1 MLYTDLTFISDT
13 DTKGPGQGAVLAD
26 YATSMLLSCGKLN
39 LAEQALLRSDTSRLH
54 EQKTYSAYRNFVQGH
69 LSELGC
75 EKGLAWSFMNHDNS
89 CVQLTEARIKTAII
103 ILFKRRKQEW
113 KCDFLRRSG
122 GTVLASDA
130 THKVIGRTDSEA
142 NNLVFILGDDQTILW
157 FGACRSEAWAE
168 LGPALDKLADRH
180 KRHGTDDKVVGWY
193 TDTCCNGLNQ
203 ENMGKHKL
211 LYRSDGAGVEVDG
224 GNRPPAFQLRYPNL
238 VHCPFLDLF
247 HAHNRVTQA
256 TNQAAVGEVEELSA
270 DISTSLFYMLQ
281 GDVNTVVQYL
291 MSPRRKKH
299 AESAKGPR
307 PLNRT
312 EAEIKAVRDYR
323 RDGIIRSYP
332 FPVQKQVENLRGKI
346 EKWKR
351 RKEQAKRANL
361 QCAIRSHTN
370 RRRGTIRE
378 MELLLEHVE
387 KGCVQYPLP
396 CEEMWIPIRKQPQTG
411 LQERLAIQGT
421 SKVESVNGTV
431 NRIVDG
437 TSHISRELVE
447 PYFWARALYHNHER
461 DRKLGRED
469 RHCIWLDA
477 HRNSAINAD
486 AGRFLAGPLPF
497 PRADQPEK
505 HPLLPPPA
513 KFTFIPLGHSDDEDF
528 GFDYLDALLK
538 RDAERDAMQE
548 VTAGA
553 TAEVRDTM
561 QGAESSGDEH
571 CGNSAPS
578 ADHVANESRA
588 NEAFS
593 EDDAEAPFVQGPHMS
608 KRRKPKAT
616 ANKSGGLPRTSNMK
630 TPIGRAYGLRIC
642 KPTSEAERQLA
653 ATAAEQATRELPQLN
668 RATYDRATAIYN
680 GLAIQKAAT
689 DSLFSVHQTSRKHMR
704 AFCFESHA
712 KFIATLRLTNALGTN
727 PAPPESSIEAD
738 RNASTVGST
747 TDADT
752 GIQPGMR
759 SASDI
764 LSSLATLSTTN
775 VSTAPDIPTPN
786 TMQSTPAPQ
795 QEHSRHAA
803 YAAKT
808 RDAPLTVEHS
818 KVAQLL
824 VPHLKR
830 LARHLN
836 VPQKVDGSNKDKPKL
851 IADIVARWDAEM
863 RIHGEVITVR

>member
-1 MLYTDLTFISDT
+1 MLYMDLTFISDT

-39 LAEQALLRSDTSRLH
+39 LAEQALLRSDASRLH
-54 EQKTYSAYRNFVQGH
+54 EQKTYGNYRLFVEGH
-69 LSELGC
+69 LSDLGC
-75 EKGLAWSFMNHDNS
+75 DKGLAWCFMNHDNS

-103 ILFKRRKQEW
+103 TLFKQRKQLW

-130 THKVIGRTDSEA
+130 THKVVGRTDSEA
-142 NNLVFILGDDQTILW
+142 NNLVFILGADQTILW
-157 FGACRSEAWAE
+157 FGACRSEAWGE

-180 KRHGTDDKVVGWY
+180 KRHGTLDKVVAWY
-193 TDTCCNGLNQ
+193 TDTCCNGLKQ

-211 LYRSDGAGVEVDG
+211 LYRSDGAGVDVDG
-224 GNRPPAFQLRYPNL
+224 GNRPTAFQLRFPNM
-238 VHCPFLDLF
+238 VHPPYLDLF
-247 HAHNRVTQA
+247 HAHHRVTQA
-256 TNQAAVGEVEELSA
+256 TNQAAIGEVEELSA
-270 DISTSLFYMLQ
+270 DICTSLFYMLQ
-281 GDVNTVVQYL
+281 EDVSTVVQYL

-299 AESAKGPR
+299 AETAKGPR
-307 PLNRT
+307 PLNQT
-312 EAEIKAVRDYR
+312 DAETKAVHDYR
-323 RDGIIRSYP
+323 KDGIIRSHP
-332 FPVQKQVENLRGKI
+332 FPVYRQVENLKEKI

-351 RKEQAKRANL
+351 RKEQAIRANL
-361 QCAIRSHTN
+361 QCAIRSHTS
-370 RRRGTIRE
+370 RRRGTIHE
-378 MELLLEHVE
+378 MELLLQHVE

-396 CEEMWIPIRKQPQTG
+396 CDEMWIPIRKQPQTG

-421 SKVESVNGTV
+421 SKVESVNGAV

-437 TSHISRELVE
+437 VSHITWQLVE
-447 PYFWARALYHNHER
+447 PYVWARSLYHNHER

-486 AGRFLAGPLPF
+486 AGRLLDGPLPF

-513 KFTFIPLGHSDDEDF
+513 EFTLIPLGHSDDEDF
-528 GFDYLDALLK
+528 GFDYLAALLK
-538 RDAERDAMQE
+538 RDAERDAMRE
-548 VTAGA
+548 ARAGA

-561 QGAESSGDEH
+561 QGAESSEDER

-593 EDDAEAPFVQGPHMS
+593 EDDAEEPFVQGPPMS

-616 ANKSGGLPRTSNMK
+616 PNKSGGLPRTSNMK
-630 TPIGRAYGLRIC
+630 TPIGRAYGLRTC
-642 KPTSEAERQLA
+642 KPTSEAERKLA
-653 ATAAEQATRELPQLN
+653 TTAAEQATRELPQLN
-668 RATYDRATAIYN
+668 KATFDRATAIYN
-680 GLAIQKAAT
+680 GLAIQTAAT
-689 DSLFSVHQTSRKHMR
+689 DSFFSVHRTSRKHMK
-704 AFCFESHA
+704 AFCFESHGT
-712 KFIATLRLTNALGTN
+712 FIAAVRLRHAPGIN
-727 PAPPESSIEAD
+727 PARAESSIEAD
-738 RNASTVGST
+738 RNASTIGST
-747 TDADT
+747 PDAET
-752 GIQPGMR
+752 RIEPGMG

-764 LSSLATLSTTN
+764 LSSLATMPTTN
-775 VSTAPDIPTPN
+775 ISTAPDIPTPN
-786 TMQSTPAPQ
+786 TMQSAPAPH

-803 YAAKT
+803 YAART
-808 RDAPLTVEHS
+808 RDAPLTVEYS

-836 VPQKVDGSNKDKPKL
+836 VPQKVDGSNKDKPTL
-851 IADIVARWDAEM
+851 IADIVARWDDEM
-863 RIHGEVITVR
+863 HVHGEVITVR